1 MRAVFLAFVT
11 SAVVFSTGLSPA
23 SANDYLYR
31 IQGDEFAGGSGECSF
46 MTKAQCQASASG
58 RSAYCT
64 ENRNFSA
71 NAVLSA
77 NALLVDKSH
86 SRRRPH

>member
-23 SANDYLYR
+23 SANDYLYC
-31 IQGDEFAGGSGECSF
+31 IQGDDFAGGSGECSF

-64 ENRNFSA
+64 ENRNISA
-71 NAVLSA
+71 NAQ
-77 NALLVDKSH
+77 LVDKS
-86 SRRRPH
+86 RPRHRSH